1 MLFGANKTAPLGRSG
16 PRPLP
21 FTFSLAVHGTL
32 LALVAFGPPPGATRE
47 RSPYETLIKPHEEKL
62 VWYNFRQKLPEV
74 SPLENTDE
82 RPSGAEVKLP
92 DQTIVSNPRD
102 GQRGTQ
108 LIWRP
113 APRIKAQPALPS
125 PNLLAFRLPAIEPP
139 PPGPPKK
146 LFRPPPAKPR
156 NTPDPAPALP
166 EPPKLQAK
174 VEMKQSL
181 AMMANIAA
189 ALANRPKP
197 RSFVPP
203 VAEPVKRAAAPA
215 LPEAPGVSTALRS
228 DRVPLLAESMAAPLA
243 NRPQARTFTPP
254 PMRDRPAEGP
264 TSLPDAPK
272 VASQA
277 GYAGGA
283 ARNPALE
290 DAAMA
295 PLANKPKP
303 RTFTPPPD
311 PGGNGSDGH
320 SAAAPIV
327 EDAPA
332 LNAAAMRSANVNVAV
347 VGLNPAEKLSGPL
360 PDASSP
366 AKFSGGPDA
375 NGSSGGGHSGPA
387 SLLSVPGLLIRGAP
401 ATHDP
406 ARAGDPILVARVSPT
421 SREALQAA
429 MRASGSALEETPS
442 AGASEIRLSPP
453 PAAQL
458 LGRDV
463 YTLAIQM
470 PNISSYVGSWIMWFA
485 EHPPAAARGKR
496 DLRPPNPI
504 HKVDPKYYPA
514 AIAERIEGKVQLAGI
529 IRADG
534 RVEGVRVL
542 KGVDPRLDQSAAEAL
557 LKWEFEPALRNGVPV
572 EVDLVAEIPFLL
584 APLVKK

>member
-1 MLFGANKTAPLGRSG
+1 VRFGANKTAPLGRAGS
-16 PRPLP
+16 RPLA
-21 FTFSLAVHGTL
+21 FSFSLALHGTL

-47 RSPYETLIKPHEEKL
+47 RSQYETLIKPHEEKL

-74 SPLENTDE
+74 SPLESPEE
-82 RPSGAEVKLP
+82 RPPGAEVKLP
-92 DQTIVSNPRD
+92 EQTIVSNPRD
-102 GQRGTQ
+102 AQRGPQ

-113 APRIKAQPALPS
+113 APQIKAQPALSS

-146 LFRPPPAKPR
+146 LFRPPPPKPR
-156 NTPDPAPALP
+156 KTPDPAQPLP

-174 VEMKQSL
+174 VEMKQNL
-181 AMMANIAA
+181 AMMANLAA

-254 PMRDRPAEGP
+254 PTRERPAEGP
-264 TSLPDAPK
+264 ASLPDAPR
-272 VASQA
+272 VAAQA
-277 GYAGGA
+277 AYAGGA
-283 ARNPALE
+283 TRNPALE

-295 PLANKPKP
+295 PLANKPKA
-303 RTFTPPPD
+303 RTFVAPAAD
-311 PGGNGSDGH
+311 PGGNGSNGH

-327 EDAPA
+327 EDAPV
-332 LNAAAMRSANVNVAV
+332 LNAAAMPSANVNVAV
-347 VGLNPAEKLSGPL
+347 VGLNPAEKLRGPL
-360 PDASSP
+360 PEASSP
-366 AKFSGGPDA
+366 AKFSGSPDA
-375 NGSSGGGHSGPA
+375 NGNPGGGHSGTA

-401 ATHDP
+401 AATE
-406 ARAGDPILVARVSPT
+406 RAGDPILVARAAPT

-429 MRASGSALEETPS
+429 VRESGGAFQETP
-442 AGASEIRLSPP
+442 SEIRLSPP
-453 PAAQL
+453 PDAQL
-458 LGRDV
+458 MGRDV
-463 YTLAIQM
+463 YTLAVQM
-470 PNISSYVGSWIMWFA
+470 PNVSSYIGSWIMWFA
-485 EHPPAAARGKR
+485 EHQPAAARGKR
-496 DLRPPNPI
+496 DLRPPSPI

-514 AIAERIEGKVQLAGI
+514 AIAERIEGKVQVAGI

-557 LKWEFEPALRNGVPV
+557 LKWEFEPARRNGAPV
-572 EVDLVAEIPFLL
+572 EVDVVAEIPFLL
-584 APLVKK
+584 PPLVKK